1 MLRLTGRFSEKP
13 TSCQIAVKLQKNILK
28 ISELTWIWQLQLLRL
43 PLHQDRSG
51 EQWTRAAE
59 VDSSFFFNLSSP
71 LPGRLLN
78 HLADLMERDKD
89 QLAGLDTLDNG
100 KPLSSAVE
108 DVEQS
113 ISTFQW
119 DL

>member
-1 MLRLTGRFSEKP
+1 M
-13 TSCQIAVKLQKNILK
+13 KLQKNILK

-51 EQWTRAAE
+51 EQWTRAVE
-59 VDSSFFFNLSSP
+59 VGSSPSFSSTCP

-100 KPLSSAVE
+100 KPLSTAVE

-119 DL
+119 EL

>member
-1 MLRLTGRFSEKP
+1 MDLAVAAAKAAFAPGSKWRTMDASGRGGFF
-13 TSCQIAVKLQKNILK
+13 L
-28 ISELTWIWQLQLLRL
+28 
-43 PLHQDRSG
+43 
-51 EQWTRAAE
+51 
-59 VDSSFFFNLSSP
+59 FFNLSSP

-100 KPLSSAVE
+100 KPLSAAVE

-119 DL
+119 EL